1 MKRQLMKRVWMM
13 VAGVLLLDVGAAFA
27 QAPAPS
33 AEAVAAMAKLKFLVG
48 SWKGDAVMTM
58 GPGATEEVEQTEEVE
73 SRLDGLLL
81 VVEGIGTSKR
91 ASHAVVHHAV
101 ALISYDADSKQYR
114 VVAYRQDG
122 QSVVATAKFLDDG
135 AFQWGFDVPGRSIR
149 YTINDAKGDWHEIG
163 EFSTDGKTWT
173 QFLELQLKRA
183 S

>member
-1 MKRQLMKRVWMM
+1 MRRAWVMA
-13 VAGVLLLDVGAAFA
+13 AGVVLFAAGAAMA

-33 AEAVAAMAKLKFLVG
+33 AEAVAAMARLKFLVG

-58 GPGATEEVEQTEEVE
+58 GPGATEEVAQTEVVE

-91 ASHAVVHHAV
+91 PSQAVVHHAV
-101 ALISYDADSKQYR
+101 AMISYDAAAKQYR

-122 QSVVATAKFLDDG
+122 QSIVATAKFLDDG
-135 AFQWGFDVPGRSIR
+135 AFQWGFDMPGRSIR
-149 YTINDAKGDWHEIG
+149 YTIADAKGDWHEIG
-163 EFSTDGKTWT
+163 EFSADGKTWT
-173 QFLELQLKRA
+173 QFLELQLKRT

>member
-1 MKRQLMKRVWMM
+1 MRRAWTMT
-13 VAGVLLLDVGAAFA
+13 AGVLLLAVGTAFA

-58 GPGATEEVEQTEEVE
+58 GPGASEEVAQTEVVE

-81 VVEGIGTSKR
+81 VVEGVSTSKR
-91 ASHAVVHHAV
+91 PSQAVVHHAV
-101 ALISYDADSKQYR
+101 ALISYDVAAKEYR

-122 QSVVATAKFLDDG
+122 QSVQATAKFLDDG
-135 AFQWGFDVPGRSIR
+135 AFQWGFDMPGRSVR
-149 YTINDAKGDWHEIG
+149 YTVTDARGEWHEIG
-163 EFSTDGKTWT
+163 EYSADGKAWT
-173 QFLELQLKRA
+173 QFLELQLKRT